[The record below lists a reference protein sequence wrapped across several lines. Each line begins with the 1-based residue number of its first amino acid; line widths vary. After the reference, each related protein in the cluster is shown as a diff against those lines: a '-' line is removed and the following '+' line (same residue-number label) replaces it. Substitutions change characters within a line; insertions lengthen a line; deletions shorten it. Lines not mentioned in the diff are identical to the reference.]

1 MSPSEFDKIQR
12 LLEQAGLQEEE
23 CGEIEKRIG
32 MEPPG
37 FGASDSQ
44 VVKFEQAINSQQNE
58 NV

>member
-1 MSPSEFDKIQR
+1 MSSNEFGKIEK
-12 LLEQAGLQEEE
+12 LLRQAGLENAE
-23 CGEIEKRIG
+23 CGEIEDRIG

>member
-1 MSPSEFDKIQR
+1 MSSNEFGKIEK
-12 LLEQAGLQEEE
+12 LLRQAGLENAE

-44 VVKFEQAINSQQNE
+44 VVKFEQAINDRPKAN
-58 NV
+58 

>member
-1 MSPSEFDKIQR
+1 MSSNEFGKIEK
-12 LLEQAGLQEEE
+12 LLRQAGLENAE

-44 VVKFEQAINSQQNE
+44 VIKFEQAINDRQKAN
-58 NV
+58 